1 MFTWMNKAD
10 SKLRMIDCFLISDGV
25 LQAHL
30 GMHVTA
36 LDRLWSDHNPI
47 LLHRK
52 KSDFGPVLFKKFH
65 SWFDRIDF
73 DDIVKEAWSNMSV
86 EEEGS
91 TSIEEKIDA
100 RCANNEDR
108 ALCVNRL
115 QELDG
120 LEKLESMYLVQ
131 MARVKWEVEGDEN
144 SKCLHC
150 IINSRRKSQMIQ
162 RIMHEG
168 VRITEPND
176 IKLAFLNF
184 YKEKFNCYDSLVIFP
199 HAGC

>member
-36 LDRLWSDHNPI
+36 LDRSWSDHNPI

-52 KSDFGPVLFKKFH
+52 KSDFVPVLLKKFH

-73 DDIVKEAWSNMSV
+73 DDIVKEAWSNI
-86 EEEGS
+86 
-91 TSIEEKIDA
+91 IEEKIDA
-100 RCANNEDR
+100 GCANDEDR

-131 MARVKWEVEGDEN
+131 KARVKWEVEGDEN
-144 SKCLHC
+144 SKFLHG

-162 RIMHEG
+162 CIMHEG

-184 YKEKFNCYDSLVIFP
+184 YKDKFNCYDSLVIFP